1 MITEAR
7 EPYTRE
13 YREDIPMNQ
22 EKSMEAH
29 TSAAE
34 ASTPPVRMGGLL

>member
-1 MITEAR
+1 
-7 EPYTRE
+7 
-13 YREDIPMNQ
+13 MNQ

-34 ASTPPVRMGGLL
+34 ASTPPVRMGGRGLPHCWKRQENLRHDTGR